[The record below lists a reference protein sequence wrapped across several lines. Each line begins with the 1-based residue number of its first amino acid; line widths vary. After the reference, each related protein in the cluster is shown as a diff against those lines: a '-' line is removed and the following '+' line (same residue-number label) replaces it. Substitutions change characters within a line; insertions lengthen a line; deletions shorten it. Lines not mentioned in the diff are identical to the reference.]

1 MSLDE
6 IIAKYI
12 AQQRCLGKRFSA
24 EATLLAAFK
33 RAVSDV
39 PLRDIRLP

>member
-12 AQQRCLGKRFSA
+12 AQQRCLGKRFPA

-33 RAVSDV
+33 SAVSDV
-39 PLRDIRLP
+39 PLRDIRLT